1 MICHR
6 LKLGLNWVLLT
17 PIAYPHRV
25 VRFFRFFMAGEG
37 LAVAVSL
44 EDETY
49 AVDEIVEDLATCVP
63 VIVFPPLPI
72 PIPGWPWFAEAFGF
86 SDCTGYLKAG
96 LPVEYGE
103 GAVEALAN
111 GEQLLANGVA
121 DMEFSHGDLERLDI
135 EWRSL
140 SLNCPCS
147 KIGPPPME

>member
-1 MICHR
+1 M
-6 LKLGLNWVLLT
+6 
-17 PIAYPHRV
+17 
-25 VRFFRFFMAGEG
+25 
-37 LAVAVSL
+37 AVAVSL

-49 AVDEIVEDLATCVP
+49 AVDEIVEDLANLRAGHR
-63 VIVFPPLPI
+63 FSS
-72 PIPGWPWFAEAFGF
+72 FADSDSRMALVCREAFGF

-96 LPVEYGE
+96 LPIEYGE

-140 SLNCPCS
+140 
-147 KIGPPPME
+147 